1 MSDSKKKVNARS
13 LQSQF
18 SVILTGIQKMRS
30 QAAAAVNERHLNS
43 VWFVGGLVSRKI
55 KSNEWGAKV
64 VSDLADYIHTQDP
77 TLKGFS
83 KRNIY
88 NMVMLYDEYSSDDFL
103 DFVQSKLNPEFVQ
116 FETAQIENDKSL
128 RSIEASSL
136 IVQSETVQ
144 FPPFPKLF

>member
-1 MSDSKKKVNARS
+1 M
-13 LQSQF
+13 
-18 SVILTGIQKMRS
+18 
-30 QAAAAVNERHLNS
+30 
-43 VWFVGGLVSRKI
+43 GGLVSRKI

-116 FETAQIENDKSL
+116 LETAQLDVDVLQKNVKS
-128 RSIEASSL
+128 E
-136 IVQSETVQ
+136 IVQTASAQLGLLPRIVLLTSFSNHVEILCNCRSLQ
-144 FPPFPKLF
+144 PS